1 MGRLSAR
8 LLPVVLSLALAACAS
23 APAPRG
29 ATVDL
34 AEIEQL
40 AEQAYRQG
48 DYARAA
54 ELYADIV
61 EAMPGEADYWY
72 RLGNA
77 YARQGLSQQAAL
89 SYQQSLALDP
99 GNARGWH
106 NMGMMHLKLA
116 HEAFEAGKK
125 RGSTRARVHEENRR
139 LAEATSR
146 VLEHGG
152 RAASVPAPAMP
163 ATAMPAAEAPAIE
176 APADGLPA
184 VAAPVPAAAD
194 AGINEEAGGS
204 P

>member
-1 MGRLSAR
+1 MGRLSVR

-23 APAPRG
+23 APAPRA
-29 ATVDL
+29 ATIDL
-34 AEIEQL
+34 VETERL

-89 SYQQSLALDP
+89 SYQQSLALDS

-116 HEAFEAGKK
+116 HEAFEAGEK
-125 RGSTRARVHEENRR
+125 RGSKRARVHEENRR
-139 LAEATSR
+139 LAEATAR

-152 RAASVPAPAMP
+152 RAVSAPAPAMATP
-163 ATAMPAAEAPAIE
+163 ATAMPEPGAAATDGSPA
-176 APADGLPA
+176 
-184 VAAPVPAAAD
+184 AAPEAAD

-204 P
+204 R

>member
-1 MGRLSAR
+1 MGRLTAR
-8 LLPVVLSLALAACAS
+8 LVPIVLLLGLAACA
-23 APAPRG
+23 ATPAPRD
-29 ATVDL
+29 AKINLLET
-34 AEIEQL
+34 EQL
-40 AEQAYRQG
+40 AEQAYRRG

-89 SYQQSLALDP
+89 SYQQSLALDAS
-99 GNARGWH
+99 NARGWH

-116 HEAFEAGKK
+116 HEAFEAGEK

-146 VLEHGG
+146 VLEQDG
-152 RAASVPAPAMP
+152 RGAPAPAPVPVMATP
-163 ATAMPAAEAPAIE
+163 ADGAPAVAVPAAE
-176 APADGLPA
+176 
-184 VAAPVPAAAD
+184 VPAAAGV
-194 AGINEEAGGS
+194 GINEEAGGS
-204 P
+204 R